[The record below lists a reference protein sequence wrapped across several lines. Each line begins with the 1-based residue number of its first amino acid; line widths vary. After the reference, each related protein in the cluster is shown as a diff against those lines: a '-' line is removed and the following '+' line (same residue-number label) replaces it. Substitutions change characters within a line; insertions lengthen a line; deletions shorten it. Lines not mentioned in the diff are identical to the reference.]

1 MERYSVVHLLGVLSL
16 RWCTMPKRLPLS
28 MKHEVQRLLREG
40 QTDTEVAAKAGCA
53 RQTVARI
60 RTDGI
65 ATDRTTKGRVL
76 QVRVSQ
82 KEAEAFET
90 LLAEQN
96 MTASEV
102 LRRMIRMAEGV
113 VDFRGAEVA
122 ELHQASTQ
130 LNAMARNLVQMLQL
144 GHVGKLRWNARD
156 NKLVAQLADRTE
168 EVARAVQAMKAAAQ
182 RSAFTRSA
190 DLARGLVHG

>member
-1 MERYSVVHLLGVLSL
+1 
-16 RWCTMPKRLPLS
+16 MPKRLPLS
-28 MKHEVQRLLREG
+28 IKHDVQRLLREG
-40 QTDTEVAAKAGCA
+40 LTDAEAAAKAGCA

-65 ATDRTTKGRVL
+65 ATDRTTKGRVF

-82 KEAEAFET
+82 READAFEV
-90 LLAEQN
+90 LLSEHD

-113 VDFRGAEVA
+113 VDFRAEEVA
-122 ELHQASTQ
+122 GLHQASTQ
-130 LNAMARNLVQMLQL
+130 LNAMARNLVQILQL

-156 NKLVAQLADRTE
+156 SKLVAQLADRTE
-168 EVARAVQAMKAAAQ
+168 EVARAIQTLKAAAM
-182 RSAFTRSA
+182 RGAFTRSA
-190 DLARGLVHG
+190 DLARGLVNG

>member
-1 MERYSVVHLLGVLSL
+1 
-16 RWCTMPKRLPLS
+16 MPKRLPLS
-28 MKHEVQRLLREG
+28 IKHEVQRLLREG
-40 QTDTEVAAKAGCA
+40 LTDAEVAIKASCA
-53 RQTVARI
+53 RQTVTRI

-65 ATDRTTKGRVL
+65 ATDRTTKGRVF

-82 KEAEAFET
+82 KEAEAFEA
-90 LLAEQN
+90 LLAEQD

-113 VDFRGAEVA
+113 VDFRAAEVA

-156 NKLVAQLADRTE
+156 SKLVAQLADRTE
-168 EVARAVQAMKAAAQ
+168 EVARAVQTMKAAAQ
-182 RSAFTRSA
+182 RNAFTRSA
-190 DLARGLVHG
+190 DLARGLANG